1 MRFGSDAAGS
11 AWGSKL
17 LKDPDV
23 AETKLTGV
31 LDIVWAVALA
41 AVTACPWLSPAGTD
55 PPQLQTRAATAAK
68 QTMNRCMVIIR
79 AWSAGCSMLLVRLAG
94 YDDGSHAE
102 GSEDDACQ
110 SPSKSHPPIVVATHG
125 GINSRNRR
133 VTRLELRRSPLSTR
147 YKKTRALMANAP
159 F

>member
-11 AWGSKL
+11 AWGSEL

-55 PPQLQTRAATAAK
+55 PPQLQTRAATAAT
-68 QTMNRCMVIIR
+68 QTMNRGMVIIR

-110 SPSKSHPPIVVATHG
+110 SPSKSHPPIVVATQG

-133 VTRLELRRSPLSTR
+133 VTRLELGRSPLSTR
-147 YKKTRALMANAP
+147 YKKTRALLANAP

>member
-17 LKDPDV
+17 LNDPDV
-23 AETKLTGV
+23 AETKLTGE

-79 AWSAGCSMLLVRLAG
+79 AWSAGCSMLLVRLAR

-102 GSEDDACQ
+102 GSEDDAC
-110 SPSKSHPPIVVATHG
+110 
-125 GINSRNRR
+125 RLRRR
-133 VTRLELRRSPLSTR
+133 VILPSWSPPTAVSMYATDVSR
-147 YKKTRALMANAP
+147 GWN
-159 F
+159 

>member
-1 MRFGSDAAGS
+1 MPFGSDTAVPAL
-11 AWGSKL
+11 GSKL
-17 LKDPDV
+17 LKDPDA

-79 AWSAGCSMLLVRLAG
+79 AWSAGCSVLLVRLAG

-102 GSEDDACQ
+102 APRMTPASL
-110 SPSKSHPPIVVATHG
+110 
-125 GINSRNRR
+125 RRR
-133 VTRLELRRSPLSTR
+133 VILPSWSPPTAVSIHATDVSR
-147 YKKTRALMANAP
+147 GWN
-159 F
+159 

>member
-31 LDIVWAVALA
+31 LDVVWAVALP

-79 AWSAGCSMLLVRLAG
+79 AWTAGCSC
-94 YDDGSHAE
+94 Y
-102 GSEDDACQ
+102 
-110 SPSKSHPPIVVATHG
+110 SPVSLGTTTVATQRAPRMTPA
-125 GINSRNRR
+125 SLRRR
-133 VTRLELRRSPLSTR
+133 VILPSWSPPT
-147 YKKTRALMANAP
+147 AV
-159 F
+159 